1 MPESPSEK
9 QLSDLLAEGERESGP
24 ALDFGYYFHLLI
36 RYLWL
41 FLLIVAVVLAVAAFW
56 VFRQPVKYVSN
67 AVLQVETQ
75 EQKVLSTDDLQT
87 LKLEGVDVIPT
98 IVATITSDSRLVRVA
113 KAANLLNDPTFFPPR
128 PDGQPYTDSE
138 IAGRMKK
145 SISASARKLT
155 RLIDISVT
163 DTDPQRAKLIAD
175 TLVKQFMLQVLE
187 QRMSLARTANDFL
200 RDEANKLKTK
210 LEDSEEKLQ
219 RYKEEQKAVSLEETQ
234 NITVEKLKELNSQV
248 TGAKSQRI
256 RLESD
261 MEILRTDSSR
271 RVGSHAANCQC

>member
-1 MPESPSEK
+1 MPELPSEK
-9 QLSDLLAEGERESGP
+9 QLSDLLGGGGKESGP
-24 ALDFGYYFHLLI
+24 ALDLGYYFHLLI

-41 FLLIVAVVLAVAAFW
+41 FLLIVAVALAIAAFLA
-56 VFRQPVKYVSN
+56 FRQPVKYVSN

-98 IVATITSDSRLVRVA
+98 IVATITSDSLLVRVA
-113 KAANLLNDPTFFPPR
+113 KAADLLNDPTFFPPR
-128 PDGQPYTDSE
+128 PDGQPYTDNE

-175 TLVKQFMLQVLE
+175 TLVKEFMLQVLE

-200 RDEANKLKTK
+200 RDEANKLKAK
-210 LEDSEEKLQ
+210 LEDSERKTSALQ
-219 RYKEEQKAVSLEETQ
+219 GRT
-234 NITVEKLKELNSQV
+234 
-248 TGAKSQRI
+248 
-256 RLESD
+256 ESC
-261 MEILRTDSSR
+261 L
-271 RVGSHAANCQC
+271 A